1 MSASYRYSLTNCLFN
16 SAFHQV
22 VDKCGCAPN
31 LHDSVLSSQPACRG
45 QQLECMKNFLDKIGQ
60 FRTIPHSD
68 DRICMPACVDQTH
81 SVERTSSAFPNKA
94 TFPRRQEQC
103 LLILKLQSIC
113 ETPKA
118 ETLFMK
124 YPYLCSNASL
134 HYQRCS
140 QGQVD
145 PYKMTGMDRASQ
157 THLERL
163 LFRYARENLVL
174 VNIYIKVNLSDN
186 S

>member
-1 MSASYRYSLTNCLFN
+1 M
-16 SAFHQV
+16 
-22 VDKCGCAPN
+22 KCGCVPN
-31 LHDSVLSSQPACRG
+31 LDDHDRVFSEDSVSGIELCRG
-45 QQLECMKNFLDKIGQ
+45 QQLGCMKNFMDKIGQ
-60 FRTIPHSD
+60 FRLIPNTENKT
-68 DRICMPACVDQTH
+68 CMPACVDQIH
-81 SVERTSSAFPNKA
+81 SIERTSSVFPNRA

-113 ETPKA
+113 KTPKA
-118 ETLFMK
+118 ETLTMK

-145 PYKMTGMDRASQ
+145 PYKMTGMDRGSQ

-163 LFRYARENLVL
+163 LFKYARENLVI
-174 VNIYIKVNLSDN
+174 VNIYIKVKDSNMN
-186 S
+186 EAGINFTMQC